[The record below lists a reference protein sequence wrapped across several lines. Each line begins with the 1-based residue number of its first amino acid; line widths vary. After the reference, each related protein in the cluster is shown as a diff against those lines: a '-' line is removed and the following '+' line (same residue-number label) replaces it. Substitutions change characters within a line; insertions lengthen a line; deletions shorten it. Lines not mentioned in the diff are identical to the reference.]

1 MEIKYLPRCSQRGPL
16 WGDTWTKISK
26 MKNVPAMQMS
36 GENFPRRGELKQQVQ
51 SLLGKDELGI
61 LM

>member
-1 MEIKYLPRCSQRGPL
+1 MEIKYLTRCSQRGPL
-16 WGDTWTKISK
+16 WGDTRTKSSK

-51 SLLGKDELGI
+51 SLLGKDERGI

>member
-1 MEIKYLPRCSQRGPL
+1 
-16 WGDTWTKISK
+16 

-61 LM
+61 LMQDIQKRVIMAGIS